1 MAKATT
7 KEKSMTTLAEIH
19 AKIEELKKLEAELL
33 AKEREPLIVQMKGQI
48 ATYKIT
54 ATELGF
60 TKSMGEKVAKAS
72 KRTTEEAVVKY
83 RDGDNTWSGGRGR
96 KPNWVAEKLEA
107 GEDIEKYKV
116 A

>member
-7 KEKSMTTLAEIH
+7 KEPSMTTLAEIH

-33 AKEREPLIVQMKGQI
+33 AKEREPIIAQMKEHI

-54 ATELGF
+54 AAELGF
-60 TKSMGEKVAKAS
+60 TKSMGEKVARATKKS
-72 KRTTEEAVVKY
+72 TEAAVVQY

-96 KPNWVAEKLEA
+96 KPNWVLEKINA